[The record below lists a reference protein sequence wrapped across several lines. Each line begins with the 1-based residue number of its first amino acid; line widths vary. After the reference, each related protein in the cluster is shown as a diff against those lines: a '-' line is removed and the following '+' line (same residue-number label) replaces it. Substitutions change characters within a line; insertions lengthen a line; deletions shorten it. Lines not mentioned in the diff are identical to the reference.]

1 LKVRKTFKINYFL
14 CIYALGVFLLLP
26 KLGILARYPWPD
38 LIYAD
43 FQIYNRWRWFA
54 ESITTSGF
62 GTFLLQSIDF
72 RINTG
77 ENVFL
82 ASRVSS
88 PLFDIGAWV
97 YLLSNSLD
105 IALAFKFIIYSYF
118 TYKGITLLMGKILQS
133 KEIYNPRNLLLFS
146 VALLSIIG
154 HPILFH
160 EVGPMSLWYLMLTP
174 YWLYLFIHA
183 YYTGIKKI
191 FSEIYLFPL
200 IFLTIGG
207 SDLFIFFYFLNFLF
221 ILLLIKNISMKKSKD
236 FLAFFIVIEFIM
248 LLSKIPYLFFR
259 LSSSYESWKGSWNLK
274 EYFFNF
280 IKPLLTNSIL
290 VPDFTGPMSLF
301 VNFVLAILVFTLIRG
316 KDVMVRKTLFLLG
329 FNLIFLLCIGAIFHS
344 IPILSD
350 NLPSAL
356 RYHVAVWPIFVSMI
370 VPLLYV
376 YSHGFLTS
384 KSKNHIYSLLLI
396 PVILSMVNIE
406 YVYSQFTPSPSKR
419 VIERDLRNY
428 AMQDLPNCLNKIIE
442 QSNKNHLNR
451 SFLFTTSTSEKD
463 MSDAL
468 NLLIDN
474 PTSLHGRTF
483 NQWRYS
489 YPKSTIVLAQNFD
502 LGIYFTRPFKYNQS
516 SQINGYGSKT
526 QSPFI
531 LSTESDLMGF
541 NQLGVCKLEKETS
554 RMYFPFSKK
563 TILDLLRGT
572 SPNAGNYTFV
582 SDIYLYQT
590 KEASPHDNTIPKLE
604 FESSY
609 VTVAMPCEF
618 KGDLLVPINQSNEL
632 YNVYT
637 SNFLK
642 YKNNQY
648 SFANLSLSNESC
660 EKNNKQITR
669 ITSRSVVVLSDF
681 VLLLSIL
688 MLFSLNLSVRIFSK
702 SNLIKKLRMKN
713 QGK

>member
-1 LKVRKTFKINYFL
+1 MKVQKTIKVNYFL
-14 CIYALGVFLLLP
+14 CIYILGVFLLLP
-26 KLGILARYPWPD
+26 KLGLLARYPWPD

-43 FQIYNRWRWFA
+43 FQIYNRWRWFT

-118 TYKGITLLMGKILQS
+118 TYKGLTLLMSKILQS
-133 KEIYNPRNLLLFS
+133 KEIYNPRNLVLFS
-146 VALLSIIG
+146 VALLSTIG

-174 YWLYLFIHA
+174 YWLYFFVRA
-183 YYTGIKKI
+183 YNTGIKKI
-191 FSEIYLFPL
+191 LSEIYLFPL

-221 ILLLIKNISMKKSKD
+221 ILLLIKNISIKKSKD
-236 FLAFFIVIEFIM
+236 LLAFFIVIEFIM

-259 LSSSYESWKGSWNLK
+259 LSGSYESWRGSWNLK

-290 VPDFTGPMSLF
+290 IPDFTGPVSLF
-301 VNFVLAILVFTLIRG
+301 VNFVLVLLVITLMRG
-316 KDVMVRKTLFLLG
+316 KDAMVRKSLFLLG
-329 FNLIFLLCIGAIFHS
+329 LNLIFLICIGAIFHS

-356 RYHVAVWPIFVSMI
+356 RYHVAVWPIFVSTI
-370 VPLLYV
+370 TPLLCV
-376 YSHGFLTS
+376 YSHRFLTS
-384 KSKNHIYSLLLI
+384 KSKNQIYSLLLI
-396 PVILSMVNIE
+396 PITLSIVNVE

-419 VIERDLRNY
+419 VVERDLRNY
-428 AMQDLPNCLNKIIE
+428 ALQDLPNCLNKIIE
-442 QSNKNHLNR
+442 KSNNNHLNK

-502 LGIYFTRPFKYNQS
+502 LGTYFTRPFKYNQS
-516 SQINGYGSKT
+516 SQINGYGLKT

-541 NQLGVCKLEKETS
+541 TKLGVCELEKEIS
-554 RMYFPFSKK
+554 IMYFPFSKN
-563 TILDLLRGT
+563 TILDLLRGA

-582 SDIYLYQT
+582 SDIHLYQT
-590 KEASPHDNTIPKLE
+590 KEASPHDKIMPKLE

-609 VTVAMPCEF
+609 ISVAMPCEF
-618 KGDLLVPINQSNEL
+618 EGDLLVPINQSSEL
-632 YNVYT
+632 YNMHT
-637 SNFLK
+637 KNFLK
-642 YKNNQY
+642 YSNNQY
-648 SFANLSLSNESC
+648 SFANLSLSNQVC
-660 EKNNKQITR
+660 ANNDKQITR
-669 ITSRSVVVLSDF
+669 ITSRSFVVLSDF

-688 MLFSLNLSVRIFSK
+688 MLFFLNLFISIFSK
-702 SNLIKKLRMKN
+702 SNLIKQLRMKN
-713 QGK
+713 KSK